1 MTICFSR
8 LFLAKSARIPVSHR
22 LAFLAFLALS
32 LCALTPAHAAERPT
46 IRISGYK
53 IDAQLD
59 PDAHTLKATAAVSF
73 TALENLDTVVFQL
86 HGALKVDSVTDAS
99 GHVLSGER
107 GQDATIRLAL
117 PTPLARGQNATYTFQ
132 YGGVLTGSEDG
143 GPVQGLKLLSIGA
156 PISYLLYAGAW
167 FPMTGYLTNRFTAD
181 IHVTVPEGYRVAGS
195 GGTTPLTQSG
205 GTFEFRWDK
214 PGFPGTIIAGKF
226 NPIPAPNAAYVHIWT
241 TDAHKTTAPDF
252 ADTAAK
258 EFNFFTGV
266 FGPAESVHLNIVEIP
281 DDTLPAYWAPEIA
294 AIPGNRMSG
303 HASDRL
309 LANTIAHQWWGSQIS
324 PATLND
330 AWITNGM
337 SRYAE
342 LLYVE
347 DEAGSSALQKT
358 ILDVSAGAL
367 AYDTIPLSGVGRN
380 DVFSP
385 EFQSMT
391 LEKGALVFHMLRWE
405 VGDDSFHRILK
416 AALTQYADK
425 PIRTSDFERLAESQS
440 QQQLTAFFAQWIDGT
455 GAPQFTNKY
464 TVYRLGNNKGFRT
477 IGEIGQDL
485 DLFSMPVEL
494 KIETDGKTETKRIQV
509 VGTDSQYVVDTF
521 GRPRHISL
529 DPNDWLLKN
538 SPDIQVRVSIIRG
551 QQLVAQG
558 DTAGAIAEYQKAL
571 TANPNSSLA
580 SYRIGEALFNQRN
593 YQASANA
600 YRDALRGDDDP
611 KWTEVWSHIQ
621 LGKIFDVTGQRDRA
635 VNEYRQAIQTNDNTL
650 GALNEARQRLQIP
663 YKRDESSD

>member
-1 MTICFSR
+1 MKNCFMRIFVNDSR
-8 LFLAKSARIPVSHR
+8 RLEYRRFPLLLAVIASM
-22 LAFLAFLALS
+22 LG
-32 LCALTPAHAAERPT
+32 TPALLHAVVEKPT
-46 IRISGYK
+46 INISAYT
-53 IDAQLD
+53 IDAQID
-59 PDAHTLKATAAVSF
+59 PDAHTLKATAKVVF
-73 TALENLDTVVFQL
+73 TPLETLDTVVFQL

-99 GHVLSGER
+99 NHVLSGER
-107 GQDATIRLAL
+107 GTDATIRLTLTA
-117 PTPLARGQNATYTFQ
+117 PIAKGQKTTFTFV
-132 YGGVLTGSEDG
+132 YGGVLAGTEES
-143 GPVQGLKLLSIGA
+143 PVEGLRLASIGD
-156 PISYLLYAGAW
+156 PISYLLYPARW
-167 FPMTGYLTNRFTAD
+167 FPMTGYLTDRFTAD
-181 IHVTVPEGYRVAGS
+181 IHVTVPDGYRVVGS
-195 GGTTPLTQSG
+195 GAVTPMTQSG

-226 NPIPAPNAAYVHIWT
+226 NPLEAPSASYVHIWA
-241 TDAHKTTAPDF
+241 TDAHKATAADF

-258 EFNFFTGV
+258 EFNFFTGL
-266 FGPAESVHLNIVEIP
+266 FGPAESVHLNVVELP
-281 DDTLPAYWAPEIA
+281 NDTLPAYWAPEIA
-294 AIPGNRMSG
+294 AIPGNRMTSK
-303 HASDRL
+303 SNYRL
-309 LANTIAHQWWGSQIS
+309 LANTIARQWWSSQIS

-342 LLYVE
+342 LMYLE
-347 DEAGSSALQKT
+347 DQAGQTALQNA

-367 AYDTIPLSGVGRN
+367 AYDTIPLSGIGRD

-405 VGDDSFHRILK
+405 VGDDSFRNILK

-425 PIRTSDFERLAESQS
+425 PIRTADFMRVAESQS

-455 GAPQFTNKY
+455 GAPAFNNKY

-494 KIETDGKTETKRIQV
+494 KIETDGKTEIKRIQV

-529 DPNDWLLKN
+529 DPNGWLLKN
-538 SPDIQVRVSIIRG
+538 TPDMQVRISILRG

-558 DTAGAIAEYQKAL
+558 DITGAIAEFQKAL
-571 TANPNSSLA
+571 AANPNSSLA
-580 SYRIGEALFNQRN
+580 NYRIGEALFGQRN

-600 YRDALRGDDDP
+600 YRDALRGDDEP
-611 KWTEVWSHIQ
+611 RWTEVWSHIQ

-635 VNEYRQAIQTNDNTL
+635 VNEYREAVQTNDNTQ
-650 GALNEARQRLQIP
+650 GALNEARQYLKTP
-663 YKRDESSD
+663 YKREESGD

>member
-1 MTICFSR
+1 MKNCFLRIFVNDSR
-8 LFLAKSARIPVSHR
+8 RARH
-22 LAFLAFLALS
+22 
-32 LCALTPAHAAERPT
+32 RPT
-46 IRISGYK
+46 SLLLAVIASVLGMPALLHAVVEKPTINITAYN
-53 IDAQLD
+53 IDAQID
-59 PDAHTLKATAAVSF
+59 PDAHTLKATAKVTF
-73 TALENLDTVVFQL
+73 TPLETADTVVFQL
-86 HGALKVDSVTDAS
+86 HGALRVDSVTDAAN
-99 GHVLSGER
+99 HVLSGER
-107 GQDATIRLAL
+107 GTDATIRLTLAA
-117 PTPLARGQNATYTFQ
+117 PLAKGQTTTLTFV
-132 YGGVLTGSEDG
+132 YGGVLAGTEES
-143 GPVQGLKLLSIGA
+143 PVEGLKLASIGS
-156 PISYLLYAGAW
+156 PISYLLYPARW
-167 FPMTGYLTNRFTAD
+167 FPMTGYLTDRFTAD
-181 IHVTVPEGYRVAGS
+181 IHVTVPDEYRVVGS
-195 GGTTPLTQSG
+195 GAVTPMTQSG

-226 NPIPAPNAAYVHIWT
+226 NPLPAPSASYVHIWAT
-241 TDAHKTTAPDF
+241 EAHKATASDF

-258 EFNFFTGV
+258 EFNYFTGL
-266 FGPAESVHLNIVEIP
+266 FGPAESVHLNVVELP

-294 AIPGNRMSG
+294 AIPGNRMS
-303 HASDRL
+303 SKSNYRL
-309 LANTIAHQWWGSQIS
+309 LANTVARQWWSSQVS

-342 LLYVE
+342 LMYLE
-347 DEAGSSALQKT
+347 EEAGATALQNA

-367 AYDTIPLSGVGRN
+367 AYDTIPLSGIGRD

-405 VGDDSFHRILK
+405 VGDDSFANILK
-416 AALTQYADK
+416 ATLKQYADK
-425 PIRTSDFERLAESQS
+425 PIHTADFIRVAESQS

-455 GAPQFTNKY
+455 GAPAFTNKY

-529 DPNDWLLKN
+529 DPNGWLLKN
-538 SPDIQVRVSIIRG
+538 TPDMQVRISILRG

-558 DTAGAIAEYQKAL
+558 DVTGAIVEFQKAL
-571 TANPNSSLA
+571 AANPNSSLA
-580 SYRIGEALFNQRN
+580 NYRIGEALFGQRN

-600 YRDALRGDDDP
+600 YRDALRGDDEP
-611 KWTEVWSHIQ
+611 RWTEVWSHIQ

-635 VNEYRQAIQTNDNTL
+635 VNEYRQAVQTNDNTQ
-650 GALNEARQRLQIP
+650 GALNEARLYLKTP
-663 YKRDESSD
+663 YKREESSD

>member
-1 MTICFSR
+1 MTLEKFAPVPASLPALLATIALLFSAASP
-8 LFLAKSARIPVSHR
+8 L
-22 LAFLAFLALS
+22 
-32 LCALTPAHAAERPT
+32 HAAEKPT
-46 IRISGYK
+46 INITAYNV
-53 IDAQLD
+53 DAQLD
-59 PDAHTLKATAAVSF
+59 PDAHTLKATTRVTF
-73 TALENLDTVVFQL
+73 TPLETLDTVVFQL
-86 HGALKVDSVTDAS
+86 HGALKVDSVSDAAN
-99 GHVLSGER
+99 HVLSGER
-107 GQDATIRLAL
+107 GADATIRLAL
-117 PTPLARGQNATYTFQ
+117 PAPLAKGQRTTFTFQ
-132 YGGVLTGSEDG
+132 YSGVLSGSEES
-143 GPVQGLKLLSIGA
+143 PVEGLKLASIGA
-156 PISYLLYAGAW
+156 PISYLLYAARW
-167 FPMTGYLTNRFTAD
+167 FPMTGYLTDRYTAD
-181 IHVTVPEGYRVAGS
+181 IHVTVPEGYRVVGS
-195 GGTTPLTQSG
+195 GAVTPISQSG
-205 GTFEFRWDK
+205 GTFEFKWDK

-226 NPIPAPNAAYVHIWT
+226 NPLPAPSASYVHIWT
-241 TDAHKTTAPDF
+241 TDAHKATAADF
-252 ADTAAK
+252 ADAAAK

-266 FGPAESVHLNIVEIP
+266 FGPAESVHLNVVELP
-281 DDTLPAYWAPEIA
+281 DDTLPAYWAPEIV
-294 AIPGNRMSG
+294 AIPGNRMAAKSNY
-303 HASDRL
+303 RL
-309 LANTIAHQWWGSQIS
+309 LANTIAHQWWGSQVS

-342 LLYVE
+342 LLYLE
-347 DEAGSSALQKT
+347 DESGPSALQKAV
-358 ILDVSAGAL
+358 LDVSAGAL
-367 AYDTIPLSGVGRN
+367 AYDTIPLGGIGRD

-405 VGDDSFHRILK
+405 VGDDSFHNILK
-416 AALTQYADK
+416 AVLSQYADK
-425 PIRTSDFERLAESQS
+425 SIRTADFTRLAESQS

-455 GAPQFTNKY
+455 GAPEFTNKY

-494 KIETDGKTETKRIQV
+494 KIETDGKTEIKRVEV

-529 DPNDWLLKN
+529 DPDGWLLKN
-538 SPDIQVRVSIIRG
+538 SPDMQVRVSILRG
-551 QQLVAQG
+551 QQLIAQG
-558 DTAGAIAEYQKAL
+558 DTTGAIAEYQKAL
-571 TANPNSSLA
+571 AANPNSSLA

-611 KWTEVWSHIQ
+611 RWTEVWSHIQ

-635 VNEYRQAIQTNDNTL
+635 VNEYRQAVQTNDNTQ
-650 GALNEARQRLQIP
+650 GALNEARLHLQTP